1 MDQRG
6 KPMIHSG
13 TLWPIALHEFVR
25 AGGCP
30 FDTSMRGDNG
40 TRLAAEF
47 HESTTPIPFLILL
60 KKLACRLSV
69 FLRNK
74 LFLHIVNM
82 SWVEPDSLT
91 RRAGAG
97 ACCRFRFAH
106 EHELVQRD
114 GRVAESEVS
123 T

>member
-13 TLWPIALHEFVR
+13 TLRPIALHEFVR

-30 FDTSMRGDNG
+30 FDTPMRGDNG
-40 TRLAAEF
+40 ARLSAEF
-47 HESTTPIPFLILL
+47 HESTTPMPFLILL
-60 KKLACRLSV
+60 KKLARVLPV

-82 SWVEPDSLT
+82 SCGEPD
-91 RRAGAG
+91 
-97 ACCRFRFAH
+97 
-106 EHELVQRD
+106 
-114 GRVAESEVS
+114 
-123 T
+123 